1 MQEKSLFAQN
11 NKLNLNDPEREEW
24 FSNLGFGMFI
34 HWSLD
39 VQLGMVISH
48 SMVGASEEYIN
59 RYINDLPKT
68 FNPEKFDANDFAKSA
83 KQAGMNYVVF
93 TAKHH
98 NGFCMYNTSTTD
110 FNILNTPYGKDVTKE
125 IIEAFRSEGLAIGLY
140 FSPDDFYF
148 LYKQGTPISRRRE
161 EATASHNEE
170 LNDYTKKQMR
180 ELMTQYGDVDIVFL
194 DGLDQFAQT
203 ELAKICWE
211 INPQVMV
218 TRGVMETPEQKTP
231 ESPLP
236 SPWEACYTLG
246 NQWQFRPTNEEY
258 KSANTVINKLIEIR
272 AKGGNLLLNVG
283 PDAQG
288 RFPSEQKGIL
298 NEVALWMF
306 INQEA
311 FKDTKPHKIIREG
324 DIWFLKREEP
334 DTYFF
339 FITNQDWEFG
349 KRESFTINSF
359 KAKAGATISL
369 LGHNGK
375 VLEYHPEVDPSPTIT
390 NATDGLD
397 ISVMRAQRIYNDR
410 TWTNPLVLRVENI
423 KPND

>member
-1 MQEKSLFAQN
+1 
-11 NKLNLNDPEREEW
+11 
-24 FSNLGFGMFI
+24 
-34 HWSLD
+34 
-39 VQLGMVISH
+39 
-48 SMVGASEEYIN
+48 
-59 RYINDLPKT
+59 
-68 FNPEKFDANDFAKSA
+68 
-83 KQAGMNYVVF
+83 
-93 TAKHH
+93 
-98 NGFCMYNTSTTD
+98 MYNTSTTD

-211 INPQVMV
+211 INPQVVV

-334 DTYFF
+334 DTYYF